1 MTQENLASLAGPNGA
16 AEPAARYFVSY
27 TGVRLPLQL
36 VNPIEAA
43 ALSNRNTFI
52 RAYFDPQGALLG
64 FDKLVYGE
72 VELAHRYA
80 YHPNGALRQAE
91 IAMLDEDA
99 VTLHFDESGA
109 PARDD

>member
-1 MTQENLASLAGPNGA
+1 MNQQSLADLAGPDGA
-16 AEPAARYFVSY
+16 GEPACRHFVSY
-27 TGVRLPLQL
+27 TGVGLPLRL

-52 RAYFDPQGALLG
+52 RAYFDDQETLLG

-80 YHPNGALRQAE
+80 YHPSGALRRAD
-91 IAMLDEDA
+91 IVMLDEDA

-109 PARDD
+109 PTGD

>member
-1 MTQENLASLAGPNGA
+1 MAQESLATLVGSNGA
-16 AEPAARYFVSY
+16 GAPACRYFVSY
-27 TGVRLPLQL
+27 TGVRLPLRL

-52 RAYFDPQGALLG
+52 RAYFDERDTLLG

-80 YHPNGALRQAE
+80 YDPSGALRQAE
-91 IAMLDEDA
+91 IVMLDEDA

-109 PARDD
+109 PRGD

>member
-1 MTQENLASLAGPNGA
+1 MNQQSSTGLAGPNGA
-16 AEPAARYFVSY
+16 GEAACRHFVSY
-27 TGVRLPLQL
+27 TGVGLPLRL

-52 RAYFDPQGALLG
+52 RAYFDGRDTLLG

-80 YHPNGALRQAE
+80 YHPSGALRQAE
-91 IAMLDEDA
+91 IVMLDEDA
-99 VTLHFDESGA
+99 VTLHFDESGT
-109 PARDD
+109 PTGD

>member
-1 MTQENLASLAGPNGA
+1 MNQESLTGFAGPNGA
-16 AEPAARYFVSY
+16 GEPACRYFVSY
-27 TGVRLPLQL
+27 TGVRLPLRL
-36 VNPIEAA
+36 VNPIEAV

-52 RAYFDPQGALLG
+52 RAYFDDRDTLLG

-80 YHPNGALRQAE
+80 YHPSGALRRAD
-91 IAMLDEDA
+91 IVMLDEDA

-109 PARDD
+109 PTGD